1 VVLSCTL
8 SNRAR
13 AELADDGAT
22 AAEAS
27 EPREQ
32 EDEFEQNVS
41 AALAAFQAKQ
51 FEQALVDFE
60 RAIALGNDPSELSTL
75 YFDAGVCAFELGHYD
90 DAERRFDR
98 AASFGTGEADTA
110 RVHAGFSALRSG
122 ALDRAERHLAEL
134 SAEGHALPLALQLEK
149 DIASERK
156 RRRRDRAVREL
167 HAGFDALAQND
178 YAAAERH
185 LELAHQG
192 SVELTMEERG
202 DVEYGLARVA
212 DKHGNTTQALAH
224 VRAALV
230 ALPDACE
237 LYRYQGRLFERSG
250 DVDRAVHSHRRALA
264 CAETRDEADLAQRAI
279 DRLHPL
285 GKSGWRG
292 SAELSAG
299 YDTNAAQSGTAR
311 GLDTAT
317 RPGAV
322 FDTGSASPVIPSA
335 ALELN
340 GRLGYDHRLAFDW
353 ALLPRFATSNLLLL
367 NEPVRA
373 SSLSVQELAL
383 GIGHTPNM
391 STRTELYVGV
401 AALQSD
407 VPPLTALSREAF
419 VGAEAELRPARDFA
433 LWTEARFT
441 GVQGAAAAPSLT
453 GFRVEAEIGARH
465 FTERWSITSRAQ
477 LTWNSLGF
485 TSWTT
490 GGERFA
496 CAFGGGRFGAG
507 GGCDELFFTVPASY
521 LAPRVGFDLGYW
533 PGDWLRLSGSAAAEY
548 RHYLA
553 PARVFRLPFDVE
565 VSKKTRQDLL
575 LEPAIEARVY
585 PWTRLDLYGFVR
597 ESMRFN
603 VSNMR
608 PDALDPNHR
617 FDYEDR
623 NYSQYVSM
631 VGIGAAF

>member
-8 SNRAR
+8 PRSAR
-13 AELADDGAT
+13 AEPADDGA
-22 AAEAS
+22 AGAEAS
-27 EPREQ
+27 EPPAE
-32 EDEFEQNVS
+32 EDEFEQNVNT
-41 AALAAFQAKQ
+41 ALAAFQAQQ
-51 FEQALVDFE
+51 FEQAVVDFD

-75 YFDAGVCAFELGHYD
+75 YFDTGVCAFELGHYD
-90 DAERRFDR
+90 DAEQRFDR

-134 SAEGHALPLALQLEK
+134 SAEGHDLPLAKQLNEE
-149 DIASERK
+149 ITSERA
-156 RRRRDRAVREL
+156 RRRRERAVAEL
-167 HAGFDALAQND
+167 HTGFDALAQND
-178 YAAAERH
+178 YGAAEQH

-192 SVELTMEERG
+192 SAELTLEERG

-212 DKHGNTTQALAH
+212 EKRGNITQALVH

-230 ALPDACE
+230 ALPDACA

-250 DVDRAVHSHRRALA
+250 DVDAAMRSHRRALG
-264 CAETRDEADLAQRAI
+264 CARTPDEADLAQRAI
-279 DRLHPL
+279 DGLHPF
-285 GKSGWRG
+285 GKSGVRG
-292 SAELSAG
+292 SVELSSG
-299 YDTNAAQSGTAR
+299 YDSNAAQSGTAR

-317 RPGAV
+317 RPEAL

-335 ALELN
+335 ALELD
-340 GRLGYDHRLAFDW
+340 GHIGYDHRLAFDW
-353 ALLPRFATSNLLLL
+353 ALLPRFSTSNLLLL
-367 NEPVRA
+367 NAPVRA

-401 AALQSD
+401 AALQRD
-407 VPPLTALSREAF
+407 VPPLTPLSREAF
-419 VGAEAELRPARDFA
+419 VGAEAGLRPTRDWA

-441 GVQGAAAAPSLT
+441 GVQGATAAPSLT

-465 FTERWSITSRAQ
+465 FTDLWSIASRAQ
-477 LTWNSLGF
+477 LTWNSAGF

-496 CAFGGGRFGAG
+496 CGFGGGRFG

-521 LAPRVGFDLGYW
+521 LAPRLGFELGYW

-565 VSKKTRQDLL
+565 VSQKTRQDLL
-575 LEPAIEARVY
+575 LEPAIEARAY

-603 VSNMR
+603 VSSMR

-631 VGIGAAF
+631 VGVGAAF